1 LKVLSNQRDEFPEVL
16 GQVRYGNVGYEQAKD
31 FRHQIVMN
39 TEGIA
44 ILICNWRAI
53 DK

>member
-1 LKVLSNQRDEFPEVL
+1 MLSNQRDEFPEVI

-39 TEGIA
+39 TEGTV
-44 ILICNWRAI
+44 ILIRSWRAI